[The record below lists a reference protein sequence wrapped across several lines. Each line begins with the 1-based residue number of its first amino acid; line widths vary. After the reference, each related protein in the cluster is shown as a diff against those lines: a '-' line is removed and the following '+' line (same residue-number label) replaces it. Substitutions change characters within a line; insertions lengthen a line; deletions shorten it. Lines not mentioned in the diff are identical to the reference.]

1 MAGVKETPSTKL
13 HQLLTV
19 INLLFLVVS
28 VCILTY
34 KVYRL
39 DTLLAAKASEENLS
53 RLRSDHDDLLARVE
67 SLQNR
72 PHNSLHEERRLSRT
86 KRHAT
91 SSHCCL
97 PSVFLLRRIKGKI
110 VQVFKMKKVQT
121 SPPCVTCVCSFDF
134 HLGLFVSAECY

>member
-13 HQLLTV
+13 HQLLTI

-34 KVYRL
+34 KLYRL
-39 DTLLAAKASEENLS
+39 DTLLAEKASEENLS

-91 SSHCCL
+91 SYTTFLTVACL
-97 PSVFLLRRIKGKI
+97 RFFFSEGLKVKL
-110 VQVFKMKKVQT
+110 FKVLK
-121 SPPCVTCVCSFDF
+121 
-134 HLGLFVSAECY
+134 